1 MNSYLTWIYAQL
13 NFNFCPWSA
22 FECSSFCMFVKI
34 EYTAVR
40 WDLYCF
46 LTLCIIPTET
56 SLLYNRMKSRHFAAY
71 FQTRDSGKLPGFSPS
86 VAKNYFQIKPGGSP
100 PRPPTTLFIRRCFMF
115 FVASSSTNTLPF
127 SHGSKERS
135 LCSIQLESA
144 FGSKYAN
151 MPNSKKWTIQ
161 RQHCFLLNG
170 VDLPQTNLMGGLYT
184 SEGM

>member
-1 MNSYLTWIYAQL
+1 MPL
-13 NFNFCPWSA
+13 N
-22 FECSSFCMFVKI
+22 
-34 EYTAVR
+34 AVTSVCLSKLNTRR

-56 SLLYNRMKSRHFAAY
+56 SLLYNRIKSRHFAAY

-86 VAKNYFQIKPGGSP
+86 VAKNDFQIKPGGSP
-100 PRPPTTLFIRRCFMF
+100 PWPPTSARRVPLSWCC
-115 FVASSSTNTLPF
+115 VRRTSTDTLPF
-127 SHGSKERS
+127 YHGSKEWR
-135 LCSIQLESA
+135 LCFIQLESA

-151 MPNSKKWTIQ
+151 MPNSEEWTIQ

-170 VDLPQTNLMGGLYT
+170 VDLPQTNRMGRFYT